1 MTHLHNAP
9 ASHAMS
15 GVKTVVFSGDPGFGA
30 KRGGKQPAR
39 SRDSSRSGGSGGK
52 GSVDR
57 FSGGGS
63 GGGGAER
70 GGGKGWKGEG
80 GGKGGRKRKRGQFA
94 EMRDDVI
101 SLGLTQLE
109 GREKRLY
116 EERRVETLGGG
127 SAKRENVPYHI
138 LMGMKRKDVQRRNRR
153 EAEERESGVVLAT
166 SQKRKKP
173 KRKTGS
179 EWKEGHDFGLQEM
192 HLTRGGKQELNYRN
206 GVLKIKDM
214 RRK

>member
-1 MTHLHNAP
+1 
-9 ASHAMS
+9 MS
-15 GVKTVVFSGDPGFGA
+15 KPTVVVFSGDPGV
-30 KRGGKQPAR
+30 KPKCGGKQR
-39 SRDSSRSGGSGGK
+39 SGPSDFSRSGRLRGGRGSGG
-52 GSVDR
+52 R
-57 FSGGGS
+57 FGS
-63 GGGGAER
+63 GGGAAEH
-70 GGGKGWKGEG
+70 GGKTGRAGKHDSRGE

-127 SAKRENVPYHI
+127 AAKRENVPYHI
-138 LMGMKRKDVQRRNRR
+138 LMGMKRKDAQRRDRR

-173 KRKTGS
+173 KRKTGT
-179 EWKEGHDFGLQEM
+179 EWKVGHDFGLQEM
-192 HLTRGGKQELNYRN
+192 HLTRGGKQELNYKN
-206 GVLKIKDM
+206 GVLTIKDTH
-214 RRK
+214 RK